1 MRGEGRKGM
10 KSKQRTTKAMV
21 GTVPVVPIALTAV
34 YLGMLAPGT
43 PTADVHGSWLQE
55 QRDTVPPPTIP
66 HEVSGALSRTQECG
80 VCHVTGGVAPAPHA
94 ERRNCMQ
101 CHVASGAAA
110 PWERGS
116 PAAAAAAAA
125 APPVGSPPPIP
136 HALEGR
142 DNCLMCHGAS
152 APMEAIR
159 TSHPE
164 RESCRQCHVGQE
176 SGGTFRRP

>member
-1 MRGEGRKGM
+1 MRSEGRKGM
-10 KSKQRTTKAMV
+10 KSKQRTTNAMV
-21 GTVPVVPIALTAV
+21 EAIAFVPITLTAV
-34 YLGMLAPGT
+34 FLGMLAPGT
-43 PTADVHGSWLQE
+43 PPSGVHRSYVQE

-66 HEVSGALSRTQECG
+66 HDVSGALSRTQECG

-101 CHVASGAAA
+101 CHVRSGAALS
-110 PWERGS
+110 WERGS
-116 PAAAAAAAA
+116 VAAATP

-164 RESCRQCHVGQE
+164 RESCRQCHVGQGG
-176 SGGTFRRP
+176 GGTFRRP